1 MRDEPDNTKH
11 AHDHVSVG
19 ATLRAMRQQKNMSL
33 QVLAKKSGVS
43 TGMIS
48 QVERGLA
55 NPSMRVLT
63 ALRRALNISMQQLF
77 GEIGAPALPPG
88 DPPFVRRAKDRPE
101 IDLESLHKELLTS
114 GGRHNLQL
122 MILRFEPGGHSGGR
136 TISYP
141 AEKAGLVLKGEITL
155 SVDGNEAILSE
166 GDSFV
171 FDSARPHSIRN
182 DSKSRADLLWVIG
195 AVQFDRHL

>member
-1 MRDEPDNTKH
+1 MRDESNSINH
-11 AHDHVSVG
+11 MHDHASLG

-33 QVLAKKSGVS
+33 QTLAQKSGVS

-63 ALRRALNISMQQLF
+63 ALRRALNMSMHQLF
-77 GEIGAPALPPG
+77 GEDGPALQPPG
-88 DPPFVRRAKDRPE
+88 DPPFVRRVADRPE
-101 IDLESLHKELLTS
+101 IDLDSVHKELLTS
-114 GGRHNLQL
+114 GGRHNLQI

-136 TISYP
+136 TLSYP

-155 SVDGNEAILSE
+155 TVDGNQAVLRE
-166 GDSFV
+166 GDSFA

-182 DSKSRADLLWVIG
+182 DSNDRADLLWVIG